1 MKKKFAILLALFL
14 IAVVCSA
21 GCIDPEDPVDPID
34 PVDPV
39 DPVDPIT
46 PVDPVDP
53 VVPTEEYSVMFMLN
67 YGDAGAYT
75 AETVKAGETVSKP
88 ASPTRSGYTFNGW
101 FTAAEGGAAY
111 DFTQPVNADVTLYAQ
126 WKKKSSSSSGGSSAP
141 SHSHSYGDYSSN
153 NDGTHSKSCASGD
166 STVTEACTFSG
177 YTCTLCSY
185 IDTVYHI
192 SNLSDLQNFANTVNN
207 GESFSGKTVKLE
219 TDISLAGV
227 TWTPIGTET
236 NTFAGTFDGNDKTIS
251 NMAIN
256 GEERLGFF
264 GVLYG
269 TVKNLTVDGVTIAGN
284 HYLGGIA
291 GFGLSGLIIDCT
303 VKNAEITATP
313 NAVTGGYD
321 NGDKVGGIVGYA
333 YCDANNH
340 DGLLT
345 VSNCYVADSII
356 TGFRDVGGIA
366 GAAQGD
372 AVTGN
377 TVSNV
382 TVVVDRATNY
392 YSGYDTITG
401 GEVLGRLLDS
411 SALGINTATDST
423 VTVKYASGFEV
434 TDDGENAPSVE
445 ISSAEGMIFA
455 ASSANPYGAWGAA
468 GTGSQTYSLVGDI
481 DMTGK
486 PWNPVK
492 IDGYHGADIFTL
504 EGNGATITGLT
515 TPLFAGGFAGGS
527 GIIIK
532 NLTIADS
539 DIVSSNSDTGD
550 GAFISSVDSM
560 NTITLENCHLKD
572 SKVTGAG
579 RTGGLIGWTAGYN
592 NVNDGPVKTY
602 VNITNCSVINCTI
615 TAPNSVGGL
624 YGHAGNNA
632 WTYSK
637 VENCVVKDNTL
648 SSTNDGGWRVGV
660 VVGTANVGELTIS
673 GITESGNTLTQTGKT
688 APVGQSNL
696 YGRFVPGTTGKLV
709 IDGVGILADGSKV
722 IDGITYKSPVTV
734 KADGGK
740 TAQQVFNEV
749 LADASSE
756 ANTVNTINL
765 PGGEYTI
772 DDAAKGKT
780 LTIVGNGQDTV
791 INSVDDGAAE
801 GDCDYSFDGATVTF
815 ESVTITTKTTY
826 FPGYARMKGTYN
838 NCTIN
843 GVWTLY
849 DNSTFNN
856 CTFNIAGDLYNVW
869 TWGATE
875 ATFNNC
881 TFNSDG
887 KALLLYGQVN
897 TKLTLND
904 CTFNDKGGLS
914 DLKAAIE
921 IGNDYNK
928 KYELIVNNCTVNGYE
943 INDKGINTGTT
954 LWGNKN
960 SMGTD
965 KLNVVVDGVDV
976 Y

>member
-126 WKKKSSSSSGGSSAP
+126 WKKKSSSSSGG
-141 SHSHSYGDYSSN
+141 HSHSYSWNVVKAANCTVDGQGQYVCSCGQVKSTETIPATGHLETEEVVNAVGDTEVKCKACGLVLVTIPASN
-153 NDGTHSKSCASGD
+153 ELEIN
-166 STVTEACTFSG
+166 
-177 YTCTLCSY
+177 
-185 IDTVYHI
+185 
-192 SNLSDLQNFANTVNN
+192 NLEELKAFAETVNA
-207 GESFSGKTVKLE
+207 GTDYAGKTVLLME
-219 TDISLAGV
+219 NIDLSGEL
-227 TWTPIGTET
+227 WTPIGQGD
-236 NTFAGTFDGNDKTIS
+236 NRFKGIFVGNGKTLMNLKVDQTS
-251 NMAIN
+251 SDNAA
-256 GEERLGFF
+256 GFF
-264 GVLYG
+264 GVLNGEVQNLKFMNAEISG
-269 TVKNLTVDGVTIAGN
+269 TTSVGVVAGKIFNTGSISNVEVTMAEVSGN
-284 HYLGGIA
+284 HYVGGIV
-291 GFGLSGLIIDCT
+291 GYMYGSVSNCVVDDIT
-303 VKNAEITATP
+303 VTATP
-313 NAVTGGYD
+313 NAVSGGYD

-333 YCDANNH
+333 AEESPVTDCFATDVT
-340 DGLLT
+340 LT
-345 VSNCYVADSII
+345 A
-356 TGFRDVGGIA
+356 FRDVGGIA
-366 GAAQGD
+366 GSAIGSSF
-372 AVTGN
+372 VTGN
-377 TVSNV
+377 S
-382 TVVVDRATNY
+382 VD
-392 YSGYDTITG
+392 GVTITVDQITYFY
-401 GEVLGRLLDS
+401 GEKDVNAAGIVGRLLEGSTLDS
-411 SALGINTATDST
+411 SNSETDVTIYIKYTAKTTANLDKVLKLNAKTIEVVLNDDVALTANDAYLKLGGEDTESITIN
-423 VTVKYASGFEV
+423 
-434 TDDGENAPSVE
+434 
-445 ISSAEGMIFA
+445 
-455 ASSANPYGAWGAA
+455 
-468 GTGSQTYSLVGDI
+468 
-481 DMTGK
+481 
-486 PWNPVK
+486 
-492 IDGYHGADIFTL
+492 
-504 EGNGATITGLT
+504 GNGKKLT
-515 TPLFAGGFAGGS
+515 LSTTYWSRLNTTNPDAK
-527 GIIIK
+527 IIIK
-532 NLTIADS
+532 NAKLNSSQTSGTWNSYDLTFMCNVELEDVILEKALALDIGDGTAKLTRVDIFETHDYYALWICAEGATVTLEDVTINSGRGIKIDEQYVDSPAKVTLSITDATFKTEEKAAILVKSVAGADIALSNIDITGVTADS
-539 DIVSSNSDTGD
+539 ENEVWIDEDSAAYYDLVTVTGGTKVPENPQEYFD
-550 GAFISSVDSM
+550 VISSSVNNGD
-560 NTITLENCHLKD
+560 TLHL
-572 SKVTGAG
+572 
-579 RTGGLIGWTAGYN
+579 
-592 NVNDGPVKTY
+592 P
-602 VNITNCSVINCTI
+602 
-615 TAPNSVGGL
+615 
-624 YGHAGNNA
+624 
-632 WTYSK
+632 
-637 VENCVVKDNTL
+637 
-648 SSTNDGGWRVGV
+648 
-660 VVGTANVGELTIS
+660 
-673 GITESGNTLTQTGKT
+673 
-688 APVGQSNL
+688 
-696 YGRFVPGTTGKLV
+696 PGDY
-709 IDGVGILADGSKV
+709 II
-722 IDGITYKSPVTV
+722 P
-734 KADGGK
+734 
-740 TAQQVFNEV
+740 
-749 LADASSE
+749 DA
-756 ANTVNTINL
+756 L
-765 PGGEYTI
+765 Q
-772 DDAAKGKT
+772 GKT
-780 LTIVGNGQDTV
+780 LTIIGNGQDTV

-960 SMGTD
+960 SMGPD